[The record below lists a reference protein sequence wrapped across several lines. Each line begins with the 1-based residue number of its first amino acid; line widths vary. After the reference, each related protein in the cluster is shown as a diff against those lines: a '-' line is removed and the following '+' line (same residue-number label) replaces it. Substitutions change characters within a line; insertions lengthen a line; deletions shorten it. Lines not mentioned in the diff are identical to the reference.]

1 MIKFFRKIRQ
11 QLLTENKFNKY
22 IIYAIG
28 EIVLVVIGILIALSI
43 NNWNEWQQQR
53 EKETIVLY
61 DLKENLESNI
71 QLLEK
76 EIKGIKRRNRSGEL
90 IYQLVKNGN
99 TNELITPEDW
109 HRALLNGGN
118 LILLQEGYE
127 SLKNNGFDIIV
138 NADLKKEIVFLF
150 ENVHL
155 GLLKSLQWGSSVQ
168 ATYDKFILEHFY
180 VNNDEEGNPIFGL
193 IPRDYKNVIKNHYYF
208 GLIDVSRGQRSVY
221 LELYAKVRKHNQRVL
236 QLIKDEL
243 DESE

>member
-1 MIKFFRKIRQ
+1 MINFFRKIRK
-11 QLLTENKFNKY
+11 QLADDNKHLKY
-22 IIYAIG
+22 MRYAIG

-53 EKETIVLY
+53 EKETIILY

-118 LILLQEGYE
+118 LILSQEGYE
-127 SLKNNGFDIIV
+127 SLKNNGFDIII

-155 GLLKSLQWGSSVQ
+155 DLLSQLQWGSSVR
-168 ATYDKFILEHFY
+168 ATWDKFIHEHFY
-180 VNNDEEGNPIFGL
+180 INNDEEGNPIFGM
-193 IPRDYKNVIKNHYYF
+193 IPRDYKKVIKNHYYF
-208 GLIDVSRGQRSVY
+208 GLIDVSRGHRSFY
-221 LELYAKVRKHNQRVL
+221 TERYAKVLKHSQRVL

>member
-1 MIKFFRKIRQ
+1 MKFFRKIRQ
-11 QLLTENKFNKY
+11 QLLTENKFSIY
-22 IIYAIG
+22 LIYAIG

-76 EIKGIKRRNRSGEL
+76 EMKRIKSSNRSGEL

-109 HRALLNGGN
+109 HRALLNGGK
-118 LILLQEGYE
+118 LILSQEGYE
-127 SLKNNGFDIIV
+127 SLKNNGFDIII
-138 NADLKKEIVFLF
+138 NADLKKEIIFLF

-155 GLLKSLQWGSSVQ
+155 GLLRSLQWGSSVQ
-168 ATYDKFILEHFY
+168 ATYDKFISEHFY

-221 LELYAKVRKHNQRVL
+221 IELYAKVLKHNQRVL

>member
-1 MIKFFRKIRQ
+1 MINFFRKIRK
-11 QLLTENKFNKY
+11 QLADDKKPLKY
-22 IIYAIG
+22 LRYAVG
-28 EIVLVVIGILIALSI
+28 EILLVVVGILIALSI

-53 EKETIVLY
+53 EKETIILY
-61 DLKENLESNI
+61 ALKENLESNI

-76 EIKGIKRRNRSGEL
+76 KIKSIKRQKQSGEL

-109 HRALLNGGN
+109 HSALINGGD
-118 LILLQEGYE
+118 LILSLEGYE
-127 SLKNNGFDIIV
+127 SLKNNGFDIII
-138 NADLKKEIVFLF
+138 NADLKKEIIFLF

-155 GLLKSLQWGSSVQ
+155 NILSQQQWGASVK
-168 ATYDKFILEHFY
+168 ATWDLFIHEHFY

-193 IPRDYKNVIKNHYYF
+193 IPRDYKKVIENHYYF
-208 GLIDVSRGQRSVY
+208 GLIDVSRGQRSFY
-221 LELYAKVRKHNQRVL
+221 IKQYAKVLMHSQKVL